1 MFASLRLERI
11 GGGGY
16 GLGLFRIPCR
26 AWVAE
31 IGPITLK
38 RTFLRPCLDYSQ
50 ANSKGTRGVY
60 AAYVLAPERIY
71 EVSSPESWSTTRR
84 YFCHVVD
91 VSIEELPS
99 DILTDPRRFELCGVL

>member
-1 MFASLRLERI
+1 MLASLRLERI

-16 GLGLFRIPCR
+16 GFGLFRIPCR

-38 RTFLRPCLDYSQ
+38 RSFLCPCLDYSG

-60 AAYVLAPERIY
+60 ATYVLAPERIY

-91 VSIEELPS
+91 GAIEELPPT
-99 DILTDPRRFELCGVL
+99 ILTDPRRLELCGVI